1 MSKRMLA
8 ARLEARNQVSCHAI
22 PRPSLS
28 GAAGEGAVLI
38 ESAVTT
44 ICGSD
49 LHYFNADVG
58 LASYPCPHGYPGH
71 ETVGTVVDSTT
82 DLHRVGDVVL
92 GVPDASCCAAFAEF
106 QVLPARFVI
115 PLPHSAPHEE
125 LVLAQQLGT
134 VICALRRW
142 GIESAGEVATV
153 IGAGTAGIY
162 FANRLKA
169 VGYEQ
174 VVVSDLD
181 PSRLERAA
189 SAGADV
195 TVGADDVEAA
205 TMDLSGGRGAD
216 VVIEAAGY
224 DVARAGAVACVRRRG
239 FIGLFGLPESRGDAP
254 FPMHDF
260 FRKQA
265 VLHATTH
272 SQSEPGLRSFR
283 EAIGLIVTE
292 AVPAAGLVTHAFP
305 IDRIGDAILAAEN
318 RDGGVGKV
326 AVSFS

>member
-1 MSKRMLA
+1 LNR
-8 ARLEARNQVSCHAI
+8 V
-22 PRPSLS
+22 
-28 GAAGEGAVLI
+28 GGGGAVLV
-38 ESAVTT
+38 ESAVTS

-49 LHYFNADVG
+49 LHYVNADVG
-58 LASYPCPHGYPGH
+58 LAAYPCPHGYPGH
-71 ETVGTVVDSTT
+71 ETVGRVVDSTSDDYRAG
-82 DLHRVGDVVL
+82 DLVL

-106 QVLPARFVI
+106 QVLPQRFAI
-115 PLPHSAPHEE
+115 PLPPGARPNE

-134 VICALRRW
+134 VLCALRRW
-142 GIESAGEVATV
+142 GVEGAGEVATI

-169 VGYEQ
+169 LGYEH

-181 PSRLERAA
+181 PFRLERAR

-195 TVGADDVEAA
+195 TALAHEVEAA
-205 TMDLSGGRGAD
+205 TMDVSGGRGAD

-224 DVARAGAVACVRRRG
+224 DAARASAVACVRRKG
-239 FIGLFGLPESRGDAP
+239 FIGLFGLPEGRGDAP

-265 VLHATTH
+265 VMHATTH

-283 EAIGLIVTE
+283 EAVGLIATN
-292 AVPAAGLVTHAFP
+292 AVPVAGLVTHAFS
-305 IDRIGDAILAAEN
+305 IDRVGEAMLTAEN

-326 AVSFS
+326 AITFV

>member
-1 MSKRMLA
+1 MLA
-8 ARLEARNQVSCHAI
+8 ARLEARNHVSCQAI

-28 GAAGEGAVLI
+28 GAAEEGAVLI
-38 ESAVTT
+38 QSAVTT

-49 LHYFNADVG
+49 LHYVNADVG
-58 LASYPCPHGYPGH
+58 LAAYPCPHGYPGH
-71 ETVGTVVDSTT
+71 ETVGTIVDATT
-82 DLHRVGDVVL
+82 DSHRAGDVVL
-92 GVPDASCCAAFAEF
+92 GVPDASCCAAFAEY
-106 QVLPARFVI
+106 QVLPARFAI
-115 PLPHSAPHEE
+115 PLPRGAPPEE

-142 GIESAGEVATV
+142 GIERPGEVATV

-169 VGYEQ
+169 LGYEQ
-174 VVVSDLD
+174 VVVSDLE
-181 PSRLERAA
+181 PSRLERAT

-195 TVGADDVEAA
+195 TVRADDVEAA

-216 VVIEAAGY
+216 IVIEAAGY
-224 DVARAGAVACVRRRG
+224 DAARAAAVACVRRRG
-239 FIGLFGLPESRGDAP
+239 FIGLFGLPESRGNAP

-265 VLHATTH
+265 VMHATTH

-283 EAIGLIVTE
+283 EAVGLIMTG
-292 AVPAAGLVTHAFP
+292 AVPVAGLVTHAFS
-305 IDRIGDAILAAEN
+305 IERIGDAILAAEN

-326 AVSFS
+326 AVTFS